1 MARRRRRRK
10 QSTVFSS
17 IIVII
22 AIAWGVFTKA
32 GSDPNGSQFIK
43 NVTGNSNDQVT
54 NTIKSA
60 SKSNKVYGGLSQSDY
75 KKLADLNFKSGSRAY
90 TEVNHNRSTLVKSS
104 WKINRVIYSNLD
116 SLNRTSRSNTAFFGA
131 AQRG

>member
-32 GSDPNGSQFIK
+32 GSDPNGSQFI
-43 NVTGNSNDQVT
+43 NAHY
-54 NTIKSA
+54 ICI
-60 SKSNKVYGGLSQSDY
+60 
-75 KKLADLNFKSGSRAY
+75 AY
-90 TEVNHNRSTLVKSS
+90 
-104 WKINRVIYSNLD
+104 
-116 SLNRTSRSNTAFFGA
+116 
-131 AQRG
+131 